1 MEGVRSSSLLPG
13 ICLFYCEMNIK
24 SKSFLAK
31 QAKAPMFDVLMAH
44 AKRDVVS
51 FHCPGHKNGR
61 SIDKELKDYTGENLY
76 KFDVTV
82 FDEVDSLH
90 DPVGPLKK
98 AQELIAEAYGV
109 KNSFFLV
116 NGTTVGNIAMFLAAC
131 DPGDSI
137 IVSRSSH
144 KSIMAG
150 IILAGVWPIW
160 IQPKIDQNLDIIFNS
175 TYDQIK
181 DALDR
186 YPEAKAVFVTSPT
199 YNGVV
204 TELSKIVDLC
214 HRRGK
219 IVLVDEA
226 HGPHLPFNKNLPES
240 AVEAGADLCVQSTH
254 KILSALSQGSV
265 LHHNSK
271 IIDVN
276 RVKKIVSMLQTTSP
290 NYLTLASIDLARRQ
304 AVVSGSAMLD
314 EVIKAAGWGRT
325 YINNNIG
332 SMKCLTRKEIQNLGF
347 DLDVTKLTV
356 NVTKTGLSGYEID
369 DILAK
374 EYNIQVD
381 YSDIFNLVAIMGIGS
396 NKSDVEAFVSALKDI
411 DKKYHGKQKNW
422 ILQIPSL
429 ATEMVMVPRD
439 VYLSNSTKRI
449 ALNKSVGHV
458 AAQTLTPYPPG
469 IPVLIPGER
478 ITKEICD
485 YLIDMASKGVRISGQ
500 ETDKLKTIKVFTN

>member
-1 MEGVRSSSLLPG
+1 MKK
-13 ICLFYCEMNIK
+13 K
-24 SKSFLAK
+24 SKALIARQS
-31 QAKAPMFDVLMAH
+31 KAPLFDTLLAH
-44 AKRDVVS
+44 AKRDVIS

-61 SIDKELKDYTGENLY
+61 SIDKKLKNYTGEEVY

-90 DPVGPLKK
+90 DPVGPIKK
-98 AQELIAEAYGV
+98 AQELMAEAYGV
-109 KNSFFLV
+109 KHSLFLV
-116 NGTTVGNIAMFLAAC
+116 NGTSVGNMAMFLAAC

-150 IILAGVWPIW
+150 IIMAGLWPIW

-204 TELSKIVDLC
+204 TDLGKIVDLC

-226 HGPHLPFNKNLPES
+226 HGPHLIFNKKLPQS
-240 AVEAGADLCVQSTH
+240 AIDAGADLCVQSTH
-254 KILSALSQGSV
+254 KILSAMSQGSV
-265 LHHNSK
+265 LHFNSK
-271 IIDVN
+271 LVDFN

-290 NYLTLASIDLARRQ
+290 NYLTLASLDLARRQ
-304 AVVSGSAMLD
+304 AFLHGSENFD
-314 EVIKAAGWGRT
+314 KVIAAAEWGRK
-325 YINNNIG
+325 YINNDIS
-332 SMKCLTRKEIQNLGF
+332 SMKCLTREEVKKLGF

-356 NVTKTGLSGYEID
+356 NVTKTGLSGYEIES
-369 DILAK
+369 ILAK
-374 EYNIQVD
+374 EYNIQLD
-381 YSDIFNLVAIMGIGS
+381 YADIFNLVAIMGEGS
-396 NKSDVEAFVSALKDI
+396 EKSDVEAFVRALKEI
-411 DKKYHGKQKNW
+411 SKKYHGKQKNW

-429 ATEMVMVPRD
+429 ATEMVMMPRD
-439 VYLSNSTKRI
+439 VFLSNNTKRVF
-449 ALNKSVGHV
+449 LNKAVGHV

-478 ITKEICD
+478 ITQEICD
-485 YLIDMASKGVRISGQ
+485 YLMDMSSKDIRISGQ
-500 ETDKLKTIKVFTN
+500 ETEMLKTVKVFTN